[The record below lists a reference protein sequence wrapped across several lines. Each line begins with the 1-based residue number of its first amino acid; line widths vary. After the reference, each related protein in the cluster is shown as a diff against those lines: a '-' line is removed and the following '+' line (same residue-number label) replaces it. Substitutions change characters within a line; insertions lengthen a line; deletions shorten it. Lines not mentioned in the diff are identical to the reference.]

1 MQHAQPNE
9 PDDVVALPDE
19 RVPAAPP
26 RVAAGAATPQAQ
38 ITPSSIA
45 PKVVPGL
52 LEPQMIPIGDLH
64 HDAGNARRHPEKNL
78 RAIRDSLSQFG
89 QRKPLVAQRQDDGT
103 LIVRAGN
110 GTLEAARQLG
120 WATVAVTIVDED
132 NATAAGFAIAD
143 NRTGELAE
151 WDDEALAAMLDGIDE
166 GSRALLGFDA
176 DDMADLTARLVE
188 GLAEG
193 AQSKAAESRGKL
205 AERFLIPP
213 FSVLNAR
220 EGWWQDRK
228 RAWISLGIKSEL
240 GRSAASASP
249 SGSPR
254 PACDYSN
261 NERGDGNDRP
271 MKKVDPASFGN
282 AAQWQQKAKAP
293 HAILGGGTGKNSVYL
308 FKDADGYKSLK
319 QRQHVDG
326 VLMKSDS
333 GNDLQYYAK
342 KQAVE
347 AAPGRELTTEEFQRD
362 FYAGPESYAS
372 GTSIFDPVLVEIAL
386 RWFAPPAGVVLDPF
400 AGGSVRGI
408 VSGLLGHPYVGCEL
422 RAEQV
427 EANRAQAAQILAG
440 QSTETPDF
448 TPELTPIEM
457 HGGHRVKRDDLFSIA
472 GVRGGKVRSCWTLA
486 QGAQGLVTA
495 GSRASPQVNIVAHIA
510 RRLGIPCRVHV
521 PTGELSPEVQ
531 AAKDCGAEVVQ
542 HAAGY
547 NTVIVARAREDAEAT
562 GWREI
567 PFGME
572 CPEAVEATR
581 KQVTNLPDDVT
592 RIVMPVDSGMSLAGV
607 LWGLEDRGLHIPVLG
622 VQVGADPSDRLDE
635 YAPKDW
641 RQRVELVPS
650 GLDYH
655 QPAPSC
661 LLDDLELDPIYE
673 AKCLPFLNEGDL
685 LWCVGIRQTASAPSS
700 LDFVDRSKA
709 QAPVWHCGDSR
720 ATIPTLDVQADIVFS
735 CPPYYDLEVYS
746 EDPNDLSNMPW
757 PQFVD
762 AYRAIIRAAVDK
774 LRPNSFAVFVV
785 GEVRDQKGLYRDFV
799 GETVQAFVDAGA
811 AYYNEAILVTA
822 IGSLPVRAGRT
833 FALTRKLGKTHQ
845 NVLVFCKG
853 DPKRAAER
861 CKLIEVDEA
870 IDQNAKLSEGAE

>member
-1 MQHAQPNE
+1 MTQNRTPQPSPEAIGE
-9 PDDVVALPDE
+9 PVDVVALPDD
-19 RVPAAPP
+19 RIPAVPADVANSNAPPVPAAP
-26 RVAAGAATPQAQ
+26 AL
-38 ITPSSIA
+38 A

-52 LEPQMIPIGDLH
+52 LEPQLVPIGDLVP
-64 HDAGNARRHPEKNL
+64 DAGNARRHPEKNL

-89 QRKPLVAQRQDDGT
+89 QRKPLVVQRQEDGT

-176 DDMADLTARLVE
+176 DDMADLSARLVE

-261 NERGDGNDRP
+261 NELGDGNGRP
-271 MKKVDPASFGN
+271 MKKVDPTSFGN

-293 HAILGGGTGKNSVYL
+293 HAIPGGG
-308 FKDADGYKSLK
+308 
-319 QRQHVDG
+319 
-326 VLMKSDS
+326 
-333 GNDLQYYAK
+333 NDPQYYAK

-347 AAPGRELTTEEFQRD
+347 AALGRELTTEEFQRD

-427 EANRAQAAQILAG
+427 EANRVQAAQILAG
-440 QSTETPDF
+440 QPTETPDF

-542 HAAGY
+542 HAAVY
-547 NTVIVARAREDAEAT
+547 NTVIVARAREDAAAT

-572 CPEAVEATR
+572 CAEAVEATR
-581 KQVTNLPDDVT
+581 KQVANLPDDVT
-592 RIVMPVDSGMSLAGV
+592 RIVMPVGSGMSLAGV

-655 QPAPSC
+655 QPASSC

-673 AKCLPFLNEGDL
+673 AKCLPFLDEGDL
-685 LWCVGIRQTASAPSS
+685 LWCVGIRQTASAPS

-720 ATIPTLDVQADIVFS
+720 ATIPTLGVQADIVFS

-774 LRPNSFAVFVV
+774 LRPDSFAVFVV

-853 DPKRAAER
+853 DPRRAAER
-861 CKLIEVDEA
+861 CKLIKVDEA
-870 IDQNAKLSEGAE
+870 IDQNATLAEGAE